1 MGGGS
6 YSYLIGVFNA
16 KVGVVAAE
24 GGAGC
29 NSHGITA
36 VLATRETTVGDI
48 VCIAALVDEVSS
60 GGWLADWQ
68 GVGVLEERKTIAS
81 ALENLRQL
89 RWRQCKGWSYTV
101 FAEITW
107 ARRSAVAVGGLLA
120 TGDG

>member
-6 YSYLIGVFNA
+6 YLTGVFNA
-16 KVGVVAAE
+16 EVGVVATE

-36 VLATRETTVGDI
+36 VLATRETAMGDV
-48 VCIAALVDEVSS
+48 VCVAALVDEVCD
-60 GGWLADWQ
+60 GGWLTDWH

-89 RWRQCKGWSYTV
+89 GWRQRKGWSYTV
-101 FAEITW
+101 FAEITR